1 MDKNIAVFASGRGS
15 NTKNIIEYFKDKN
28 IKVALIVT
36 DNKNAGVLQYAAT
49 YDIPA
54 LILEKGQL
62 QKPQRLLESL
72 KKHNIALIV
81 LAGFLKLIPPAL
93 IEAYKNKIVNIHPAL
108 LPKYGGKGMY
118 GMHVHRAVKKA
129 GEQYSGITI
138 HFVNEN
144 YDEGEIIFQK
154 KIKIDP
160 GDSAKDIAG
169 KIHKL
174 EYRYYPVV
182 IESLLEKNKN

>member
-1 MDKNIAVFASGRGS
+1 MDKNLAIFASGRGT
-15 NTKNIIEYFKDKN
+15 NTKNIIEYFKN
-28 IKVALIVT
+28 TPIKVKLIVT
-36 DNKNAGVLQYAAT
+36 DNPDAGVLEYAKE
-49 YDIPA
+49 YDIKA
-54 LILEKGQL
+54 VI
-62 QKPQRLLESL
+62 L
-72 KKHNIALIV
+72 KKNDLNNPSFLLAGLRDNDIDLIV
-81 LAGFLKLIPPAL
+81 LAGFLKLIPPEIIKAF
-93 IEAYKNKIVNIHPAL
+93 KNKIINIHPAL

-160 GDSAKDIAG
+160 SDTPERIAE
-169 KIHKL
+169 KIHSL
-174 EYRYYPVV
+174 EYKYYPE
-182 IESLLEKNKN
+182 IIKSLLS